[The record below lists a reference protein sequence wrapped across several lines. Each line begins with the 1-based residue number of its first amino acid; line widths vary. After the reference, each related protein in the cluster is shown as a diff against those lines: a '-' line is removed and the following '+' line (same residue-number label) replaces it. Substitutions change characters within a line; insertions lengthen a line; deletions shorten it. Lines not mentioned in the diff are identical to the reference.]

1 MRNLPSL
8 TRRSLLLLAALVV
21 PLGCSE
27 GTPVAPSGTILRVSA
42 YPTRI
47 STRGLSTVT
56 VNAYRSTGNPVNPGT
71 EVRLS
76 STLGIVDA
84 VAYTSDSGQATAQ
97 LRGDGRIGTATVSVF
112 SGGID
117 PVTIDIAIGQLA
129 ASMSFQ
135 VTPSSVAETGGTL
148 DLLALI
154 RDDVSQPLAGAQVNF
169 RSEVG
174 TLESGGRFITTDADG
189 EATDRLTVTAA
200 DLQLVGDD
208 NFQVTAEVGGSGGS
222 IVSRTFQVGIQRP
235 PQAAFTFQR
244 AGERPRRGEGSAHVA
259 GALAPR
265 ERGLR
270 RRRAGAH
277 EAVPERQARRPAHGA
292 GELAR
297 LVVAA
302 LALARGVERH
312 RHDRVDARGRPRDG
326 RGVREQRA
334 ERRGERQ
341 VGAVLEPLHQAVER
355 ERVEARGDGRVPGR
369 RVREAAAADG
379 AAGRGQRAARAGVA
393 ARRRRAGAA
402 GAEALVARRRRAQR
416 AALRQREARDG
427 AHARGGGGARLVKR
441 CVRGI

>member
-1 MRNLPSL
+1 MPNLPSL

-244 AGERPRRGEGSAHVA
+244 AG
-259 GALAPR
+259 
-265 ERGLR
+265 
-270 RRRAGAH
+270 
-277 EAVPERQARRPAHGA
+277 
-292 GELAR
+292 
-297 LVVAA
+297 LVVTFNDTSTGSPTTWLWDFGDNTPTSNQQNPVHAYSA
-302 LALARGVERH
+302 PGTYVVTLTARNSIGTSS
-312 RHDRVDARGRPRDG
+312 ASN
-326 RGVREQRA
+326 
-334 ERRGERQ
+334 
-341 VGAVLEPLHQAVER
+341 
-355 ERVEARGDGRVPGR
+355 
-369 RVREAAAADG
+369 
-379 AAGRGQRAARAGVA
+379 
-393 ARRRRAGAA
+393 
-402 GAEALVARRRRAQR
+402 LVQ
-416 AALRQREARDG
+416 
-427 AHARGGGGARLVKR
+427 
-441 CVRGI
+441 ITN